1 MKTQN
6 CLQSFTFVV
15 QKQVKKAIM
24 NHHPHSYPQFSNG
37 PNLTLKKVIGLT
49 EAHQDK
55 FWTKLLP
62 FLNQLQVGLEILDNL
77 ASTYQQGQNIISV
90 WTQKRFKKK
99 DRTHQKK
106 KKEKKRK
113 MELKN
118 YSSQECM
125 WVWHGSVSVLR
136 STRFSLIMASWG
148 TMLVFYAS
156 LYPNTTR
163 FTFIEALKKYGLCLL
178 FHLNSPFSP
187 TVTDCS
193 GFTLFSQRHN

>member
-1 MKTQN
+1 
-6 CLQSFTFVV
+6 
-15 QKQVKKAIM
+15 M

-106 KKEKKRK
+106 RKKKKRE

-156 LYPNTTR
+156 LYPLLRVLLSSKHSKSMVFVFYSTW
-163 FTFIEALKKYGLCLL
+163 IVQSHPLSQIVLVLLCSHKDTISIHSILS
-178 FHLNSPFSP
+178 NSRNGGRSS
-187 TVTDCS
+187 VRRC
-193 GFTLFSQRHN
+193 